1 MIAANLLNWRRD
13 ARRRQLKRWLW
24 LSGTLLVL
32 VHLALLLY
40 WRELTENTQRRQH
53 QITLWQQAIQQA
65 QQLNQ
70 RYDEAQKQQQAL
82 RKQAALRQQ
91 RHQRLAQW
99 QTFILQLE
107 NHVPD
112 EAWLSSLT
120 HQQGSLRLEGLSLR
134 PEAAWLLQQR
144 LSASRFFQP
153 WLPGALKKSAEGPY
167 RFTLATG
174 KAEGVSD
181 GK

>member
-1 MIAANLLNWRRD
+1 MIAVNLLNWRRN
-13 ARRRQLKRWLW
+13 ARRRQLKRWLG

-32 VHLALLLY
+32 VHLALLLC
-40 WRELTENTQRRQH
+40 WRELTEHTQRQQN

-65 QQLNQ
+65 QQLSQ

-82 RKQAALRQQ
+82 RNQAALRQQ

-120 HQQGSLRLEGLSLR
+120 HQQGSLRLEGLSLQ
-134 PEAAWLLQQR
+134 PEAARLLQQR
-144 LSASRFFQP
+144 LSASRLFHA
-153 WLPGALKKSAEGPY
+153 WLPGALKKRAEGPY
-167 RFTLATG
+167 HFTLATG
-174 KAEGVSD
+174 KAEDVSD